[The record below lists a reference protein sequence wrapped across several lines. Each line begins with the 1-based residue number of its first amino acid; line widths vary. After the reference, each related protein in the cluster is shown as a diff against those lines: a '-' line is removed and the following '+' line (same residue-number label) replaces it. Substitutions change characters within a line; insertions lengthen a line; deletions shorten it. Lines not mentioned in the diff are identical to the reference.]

1 MSKNQPKLETN
12 DYTDDLTQK
21 LINSSQAKILINGY
35 TLENIVLGKISP
47 GEKIPFDRYVKEI
60 NIEHLAANFI
70 RE

>member
-1 MSKNQPKLETN
+1 MNENQPKLETN
-12 DYTDDLTQK
+12 DYTDDLTTK
-21 LINSSQAKILINGY
+21 LINSLQAKILINGY
-35 TLENIVLGKISP
+35 TLENIVLSKISP